1 MWRRLLPYW
10 RPAWLETTCGAV
22 LLAIVAGLELLQ
34 PWPLKW
40 LVDYVFG
47 SRQSPHALSA
57 IWPAFAN
64 REFFGM
70 LFAVCATTILL
81 AFSHRILQLTSH
93 SLLVRAGA
101 QVVKR
106 LRSRASD
113 HMHRLSFGYHDG
125 TKVGDSIYRLAYDT
139 AAAMSLVSQ
148 GVAPILSGI
157 LLLLGIFAV
166 MFNIDRTLT
175 LIAVGI
181 VPCFWLI
188 IHIFGRSI
196 GRRANTYHTH
206 ESSLVSV
213 LQESL
218 SSIRAVQAFA
228 REPLAAEHVNEHA
241 DRSFHAIQRLVFVQ
255 LAFSACIGIAMAVG
269 TAAIIW
275 IGANRVM
282 TGRISL
288 GDILVFVAYLGM
300 LYQPM
305 NAFSQS
311 ATVVHSS
318 RVQLR
323 RVFDILDVRSE
334 IVERPN
340 AVRLGQIL
348 GKIDFR
354 NVDFA
359 YNGRPVLC
367 DINIAAEPGQII
379 GIVGRTGAGKTTI
392 ASLLLR
398 FYDPSSGAVLL
409 DGHDLRNL
417 KLRWLRQH
425 VSVVL
430 QDAVI
435 FSGTVRENIEYG
447 RVGATAAEIEGAARR
462 AQAHEFIRSLS
473 GGYDAL
479 LGERGVNLS
488 GGQRQRIA
496 IARAFL
502 KNAPVLILDE
512 PTSALDTH
520 TEQALIECIREL
532 MIGRTTFI
540 IAHRL
545 STVRYAD
552 TILVLRDGM
561 IVERGSHHNLI
572 SGDTL
577 YRWMYESQWKDASS
591 CLRGT

>member
-1 MWRRLLPYW
+1 MLRCLLPYW
-10 RPAWLETTCGAV
+10 RPAWVETLSGAA
-22 LLAIVAGLELLQ
+22 LLAVVAGLELLQ

-47 SRQSPHALSA
+47 SRQPPQTLAT
-57 IWPAFAN
+57 IWPAFVT
-64 REFFGM
+64 REFSGM
-70 LFAVCATTILL
+70 LFAICTTTLL
-81 AFSHRILQLTSH
+81 IAFAHRILQLISH

-101 QVVKR
+101 RVVKQ
-106 LRSRASD
+106 LRSSASD
-113 HMHRLSFGYHDG
+113 HVHRLGLDYHDR

-139 AAAMSLVSQ
+139 AAAMSLISQ
-148 GVAPILSGI
+148 GVAPVLTGI
-157 LLLLGIFAV
+157 LLLIGIFTV
-166 MFNIDRTLT
+166 MLNLDRTLT
-175 LIAVGI
+175 LIALGI

-188 IHIFGRSI
+188 IYGFGRTI
-196 GRRANTYHTH
+196 GKRTKTYHTH

-228 REPLAAEHVNEHA
+228 REPQAAEHVDEHA
-241 DRSFHAIQRLVFVQ
+241 GRSLRAIQRLVFVQ
-255 LAFSACIGIAMAVG
+255 LAFSACVGIAMAVG

-275 IGANRVM
+275 VGAHRVIA
-282 TGRISL
+282 GRISL
-288 GDILVFVAYLGM
+288 GDILVFLAYLGM

-311 ATVVHSS
+311 ASVAQSS
-318 RVQLR
+318 RAQLQ
-323 RVFDILDVRSE
+323 RVFDILDARSE
-334 IVERPN
+334 IVERPD
-340 AVRLGQIL
+340 AIRLPQIT

-354 NVDFA
+354 EVNFA
-359 YNGRPVLC
+359 YNTRPVLR
-367 DINIAAEPGQII
+367 DINISAEPGQII
-379 GIVGRTGAGKTTI
+379 AIVGRTGTGKTTI

-398 FYDPSSGAVLL
+398 FYDPSSGAVFL

-417 KLRWLRQH
+417 KLRWLREQ

-430 QDAVI
+430 QDAII

-447 RVGATAAEIEGAARR
+447 RLGATPTEIEAAARR
-462 AQAHEFIRSLS
+462 AQAHEFIRALS
-473 GGYDAL
+473 GGYNAL

-502 KNAPVLILDE
+502 KDAPVLILDE

-520 TEQALIECIREL
+520 TEQALLECIREL

-552 TILVLRDGM
+552 TILVLRDGV
-561 IVERGSHHNLI
+561 IVERGSHRDLI
-572 SGDTL
+572 RDDTL
-577 YRWMYESQWKDASS
+577 YRSMYQSQWKDDSTRLQRS
-591 CLRGT
+591 

>member
-1 MWRRLLPYW
+1 MFRRLVPYW
-10 RPAWLETTCGAV
+10 RPAWVETITGAA
-22 LLAIVAGLELLQ
+22 LLTAATGMEVLQ

-47 SRQSPHALSA
+47 SRQPPKMLAA
-57 IWPAFAN
+57 IWPPFAA
-64 REFFGM
+64 REFSGM
-70 LFAVCATTILL
+70 VLAVCAATLLFAV
-81 AFSHRILQLTSH
+81 SHRSLQLISH

-101 QVVKR
+101 RVVR
-106 LRSRASD
+106 QLRSSASD
-113 HMHRLSFGYHDG
+113 HVHRLGFSYHDH

-148 GVAPILSGI
+148 GVAPVLSGT

-166 MFNIDRTLT
+166 MVSLDHTLT
-175 LIAVGI
+175 LIAASI
-181 VPCFWLI
+181 VPCFWLT
-188 IHIFGRSI
+188 IHGFGRSI
-196 GRRANTYHTH
+196 RERAKTYHAH

-228 REPLAAEHVNEHA
+228 REPHAVRHVDEHA
-241 DRSFHAIQRLVFVQ
+241 GRSLAAIQRLVVVQ
-255 LAFSACIGIAMAVG
+255 LTFSACVSVAMAAG

-275 IGANRVM
+275 VGAHRVI
-282 TGRISL
+282 TGHISL

-305 NAFSQS
+305 NAFTQS
-311 ATVVHSS
+311 VSVMQSS
-318 RVQLR
+318 RAQLQ
-323 RVFDILDVRSE
+323 RVFDILDVRSQ

-340 AVRLGQIL
+340 AIRLPRVT
-348 GKIDFR
+348 GKIEFR
-354 NVDFA
+354 DVNFA
-359 YNGRPVLC
+359 YNTRPILR
-367 DINIAAEPGQII
+367 DINISAERGQTIA
-379 GIVGRTGAGKTTI
+379 IVGRTGAGKTTI
-392 ASLLLR
+392 GSLLLR

-409 DGHDLRNL
+409 DGHDLRDL

-430 QDAVI
+430 QDAII

-447 RVGATAAEIEGAARR
+447 RLGATAAEVEKAARR
-462 AQAHEFIRSLS
+462 AQAHGFIRTLS
-473 GGYDAL
+473 GGYNAL

-502 KNAPVLILDE
+502 KDAPILILDE

-520 TEQALIECIREL
+520 TEYALLECIREL
-532 MIGRTTFI
+532 MTGRTTFI

-561 IVERGSHHNLI
+561 IVERGSHRDLI
-572 SGDTL
+572 DNDTL
-577 YRWMYESQWKDASS
+577 YHRMYQSQWKDNSTRLQPA
-591 CLRGT
+591 